1 MWQAKS
7 VFRIAG
13 AEKNKK
19 IKNHNIYGHYL
30 GVKDY
35 IKKNTLL
42 FKCLEKY
49 VFVT

>member
-35 IKKNTLL
+35 IKKYPTLQ
-42 FKCLEKY
+42 
-49 VFVT
+49 VFREICFL